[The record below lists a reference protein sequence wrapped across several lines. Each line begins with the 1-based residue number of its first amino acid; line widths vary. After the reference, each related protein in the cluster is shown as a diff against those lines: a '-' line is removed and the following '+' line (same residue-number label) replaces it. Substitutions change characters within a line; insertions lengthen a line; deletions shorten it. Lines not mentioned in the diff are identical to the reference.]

1 MEAVLRNA
9 LVCLFVTG
17 LGVVASAQNA
27 GLDYTQWR
35 GPNRDGSAAGFVEPK
50 AWPKELRQRWTL
62 TVGEGY
68 ATPLVV
74 GSRLY
79 TMTRRNGNEVMMALD
94 AATGKVIWE
103 SSYAA
108 PYKTPPGTVAHGDG
122 PKATPL
128 FHDGKLFTLGI
139 SGIVS
144 AFDAASGKRLW
155 QVPAPQGPVP
165 LYGTAMSPLADGNR
179 VLVHVGGHDNGALTA
194 FNKDTGAVVWR
205 WTGDGP
211 AYASPIIARFGNTR
225 QVVTISQKTV
235 AGLAADT
242 GVLLWQRPLK
252 TDYDNNS
259 ASPIVYG
266 DSVVI
271 SAQERGIT
279 LLRPVPR
286 GDKWDAEVVWQ
297 TREAGLFMSNAV
309 IVGDV
314 LYGLSHLS
322 SGQFFA
328 LDLKSGK
335 VLWKTRGREAEN
347 TAIVKADTVLFMLN
361 DDAELIV
368 ARPSRTAFEPVQ
380 RYTVAKSATWAQP
393 AVSGN
398 RIFVKDVS
406 SLTLWTL
413 D

>member
-1 MEAVLRNA
+1 MEVALRNA
-9 LVCLFVTG
+9 LVCLFVGG
-17 LGVVASAQNA
+17 LGIAVSAQNTA
-27 GLDYTQWR
+27 LDYTQWR

-50 AWPKELRQRWTL
+50 AWPKELHQRWTL
-62 TVGEGY
+62 DVGPGY

-74 GSRLY
+74 GNRLY
-79 TMTRRNGNEVMMALD
+79 TITRRSENEVMMALD
-94 AATGKVIWE
+94 AATGKVVWE

-108 PYKTPPGTVAHGDG
+108 PYTMPAGTVPHGPG

-128 FHDGKLFTLGI
+128 YYDGKLYTLGI

-144 AFDAASGKRLW
+144 AFDAATGKRLW
-155 QVPAPQGPVP
+155 QVPKMSPPDT

-179 VLVHVGGHDNGALTA
+179 IIVHVGGHDNGALTA

-211 AYASPIIARFGNTR
+211 GYASPIIATFGGTR
-225 QVVTISQKTV
+225 QIVTVSQKTV
-235 AGLAADT
+235 NGLAADT
-242 GVLLWQRPLK
+242 GALLWQRPLK
-252 TDYDNNS
+252 SDYDNNS
-259 ASPIVYG
+259 VAPIVYG
-266 DSVVI
+266 DAVVV
-271 SAQERGIT
+271 SAQGKGIA
-279 LLRPVPR
+279 LLRPVQR
-286 GDKWDAEVVWQ
+286 AGKWAADVVWE
-297 TREAGLFMSNAV
+297 TKEAGLFMSNGV
-309 IVGDV
+309 IVGDA

-322 SGQFFA
+322 AGQFFA
-328 LDLKSGK
+328 LDLKTGK
-335 VLWKTRGREAEN
+335 ILWKTRGREAEN
-347 TAIVKADTVLFMLN
+347 TAIVKAQNVLFLLN

-368 ARPSRTAFEPVQ
+368 ARPSVTAFEPVQ

-393 AVSGN
+393 TVSGN

>member
-1 MEAVLRNA
+1 M
-9 LVCLFVTG
+9 
-17 LGVVASAQNA
+17 VASAQNA
-27 GLDYTQWR
+27 ALDYTQWR

-50 AWPKELRQRWTL
+50 IWPKALRQRWTL
-62 TVGEGY
+62 EIGPGY

-74 GSRLY
+74 GNRLY
-79 TMTRRNGNEVMMALD
+79 TITRRNENEVMMALD
-94 AATGKVIWE
+94 AATGKVVWE

-108 PYKTPPGTVAHGDG
+108 PYTMPAGTVAHGPG

-128 FHDGKLFTLGI
+128 YYDGKLYTLGI

-144 AFDAASGKRLW
+144 AFDAATGKRLW
-155 QVPAPQGPVP
+155 QVPKGSPDP
-165 LYGTAMSPLADGNR
+165 LYGTAMSPLADGDR
-179 VLVHVGGHDNGALTA
+179 ILVHVGGHDKGALTA

-211 AYASPIIARFGNTR
+211 AYASPIVATFGGTR
-225 QVVTISQKTV
+225 QIVTVSQKTV
-235 AGLAADT
+235 NGLAADT
-242 GVLLWQRPLK
+242 GTLLWQRPLK
-252 TDYDNNS
+252 SDYDNNS
-259 ASPIVYG
+259 IAPILYG
-266 DSVVI
+266 DAVVV
-271 SAQERGIT
+271 SAQGKGIA
-279 LLRPVPR
+279 LLRPVQR
-286 GDKWDAEVVWQ
+286 AGKWDVDVVWE
-297 TREAGLFMSNAV
+297 TKEAGLFMSNAV
-309 IVGDV
+309 VVGDV

-322 SGQFFA
+322 AGQFFG

-335 VLWKTRGREAEN
+335 ILWKTRGREAEN
-347 TAIVKADTVLFMLN
+347 TAIVKAQNVLFLLN

-393 AVSGN
+393 TVSGN

>member
-1 MEAVLRNA
+1 MRIA
-9 LVCLFVTG
+9 LVG
-17 LGVVASAQNA
+17 LLVGGFVVAVSAQNGA
-27 GLDYTQWR
+27 LDYTQWR

-50 AWPKELRQRWTL
+50 TWPKELRQRWTL
-62 TVGEGY
+62 AIGPGY

-79 TMTRRNGNEVMMALD
+79 TMTRRNEAEVMMALD
-94 AATGKVIWE
+94 AASGKVVWE

-108 PYKTPPGTVAHGDG
+108 PYTMPAGTVPHGPG

-128 FHDGKLFTLGI
+128 FHDGKLYALGI

-155 QVPAPQGPVP
+155 QRPAPEGTPP
-165 LYGTAMSPLADGNR
+165 LYGTAMSPLADGDR
-179 VLVHVGGHDNGALTA
+179 IVVHVGGHDNGALTA

-205 WTGDGP
+205 WVGDGP
-211 AYASPIIARFGNTR
+211 AYASPIIATFGGTR
-225 QVVTISQKTV
+225 QMVTISQKNV
-235 AGLAADT
+235 VGLAADT
-242 GVLLWQRPLK
+242 GALLWQRPLK
-252 TDYDNNS
+252 SDYDNNS
-259 ASPIVYG
+259 ATPIAYG
-266 DSVVI
+266 DSVVV
-271 SAQERGIT
+271 SAQGKGIT
-279 LLRPVPR
+279 LLRPVQR
-286 GDKWDAEVVWQ
+286 GGRWDTDVVWA
-297 TREAGLFMSNAV
+297 TSEAGLFMSNAV
-309 IVGDV
+309 VVGDV

-322 SGQFFA
+322 AGQFFA

-335 VLWKTRGREAEN
+335 ILWKTRGREAEN
-347 TAIVKADTVLFMLN
+347 TAIVKAENVLFMLN

-393 AVSGN
+393 TVSGN
-398 RIFVKDVS
+398 RIFVKDIS